1 MGTNV
6 ILVRNKKSLLIVSTA
21 FPVLLPMILAFL
33 FAATT
38 ADKGL
43 QWPVTEYESM
53 VRADEIGD
61 VLQLSPQLWRQQ
73 NGNKLRYPGPDDVY
87 SWLRVTVPVSTQAQ
101 DPDFVADV
109 EFILHK
115 SVDFYLVERGR
126 VIDEV
131 AAGFDRVDTK
141 RRSLGTTSA
150 FAFKAS
156 PEVERYVY
164 VKTVTAGQSPATL
177 KIRTN
182 SEFIK
187 YSRTRELCLGLML
200 GTALGMVLFNLFLF
214 VFVRRKIFLYYSI
227 FLASLLAVALL
238 LSGSLGLLYPPIGHH
253 YRHFLLFGQEAFL
266 LTIAAVILFQKSF
279 FRMSNHLRIL
289 KIQDRFSLG
298 GVLALALLAPF
309 VNAQLHT
316 LVIIFITSC
325 ILVWKQLVLRR
336 YLRHPQALQFF
347 MLILGFSSSWF
358 VTYAAW
364 FGWIEATFVRNY
376 MFQIGALIVSAVF
389 SSSLAIRLRLLEKKR
404 QKIIA
409 SLTKKRSVGDGDPA
423 VTAGS
428 SVDDFGE
435 VSEVCIMFVD
445 IVSFSQISAP
455 LPSRKVFNEL
465 SRRISQIGSVVEA
478 HGGAVD
484 RSLGDGLLCFFAS
497 EDADEP
503 EKNTMNAFLA
513 ASKIQ
518 ELTVSQANSAAAAGR
533 DVMIMPVRIGIHSA
547 EVSVGNLG
555 GQTLVD
561 FTMVGSGVNFARRL
575 QTACSPFKMIVSKL
589 CRDQLVKAGVS
600 PALFSDIAIA
610 VKHHANLVQAC
621 ECDPFYERPHLLKVA
636 ETFHLDQ
643 LGVRAF
649 DKSVDVEDPSAINL
663 VSSYGTFVVVDL
675 SMFGFRVTGPRLFGQ
690 KSLISVKIVTSDA
703 ELNRKLQAK
712 LMDGVTVEVRW
723 GKVIR
728 SGFEHGLKIY
738 GGNKGQRQFL
748 YDLLRERY
756 GAPRNNLAADQIIRD
771 IA

>member
-6 ILVRNKKSLLIVSTA
+6 SRVRNKKWRLIAATA
-21 FPVLLPMILAFL
+21 FPIILPVFLAFV
-33 FAATT
+33 FESTA

-43 QWPVTEYESM
+43 QWPVAEYGAVSHG
-53 VRADEIGD
+53 DEID
-61 VLQLSPQLWRQQ
+61 EILQLSPQVWNQQ
-73 NGNKLRYPGPDDVY
+73 SSKHQRYPAPDDVY
-87 SWLRVTVPVSTQAQ
+87 NWLRVAVPVSTQEQ
-101 DPDFVADV
+101 EQDFVAEV

-131 AAGFDRVDTK
+131 AAGFDRNENK
-141 RRSLGTTSA
+141 RRSLGATSA
-150 FAFKAS
+150 FAFKS
-156 PEVERYVY
+156 SKEVERYVY
-164 VKTVTAGQSPATL
+164 VRTVTAGQAPSLL
-177 KIRTN
+177 KIRTA

-187 YSRTRELCLGLML
+187 YTRTRDLCLGLML
-200 GTALGMVLFNLFLF
+200 GTALGMIIFNIFLF
-214 VFVRRKIFLYYSI
+214 VFVRRKIFLYYCI
-227 FLASLLAVALL
+227 FLASILTVAFL
-238 LSGSLGLLYPPIGHH
+238 LSGSAGLIFPPIGHN
-253 YRHFLLFGQEAFL
+253 YGRFLLVGQEAFL
-266 LTIAAVILFQKSF
+266 LTIVAMILFQTSF
-279 FRMSNHLRIL
+279 FRMSNRLRIL
-289 KIQDRFSLG
+289 KFQDRVSLG
-298 GVLALALLAPF
+298 GLLALMLLAPF

-316 LVIIFITSC
+316 LSIIVVTSC
-325 ILVWKQLVLRR
+325 ILVWKKLVLRK
-336 YLRHPQALQFF
+336 YLRHPQAMQFF
-347 MLILGFSSSWF
+347 MLILGFSTSWLI
-358 VTYAAW
+358 TYATW
-364 FGWIEATFVRNY
+364 FGWIEATFVRSY

-389 SSSLAIRLRLLEKKR
+389 SSSLAIRLQILEKKR
-404 QKIIA
+404 EKIIA
-409 SLTKKRSVGDGDPA
+409 YLTKKKSGEDVDPA
-423 VTAGS
+423 SLDRS
-428 SVDDFGE
+428 SVEEFGE

-465 SRRISQIGSVVEA
+465 SRRISQIGSVVESY
-478 HGGAVD
+478 GGTVD
-484 RSLGDGLLCFFAS
+484 RSLGDGLLCFFGS
-497 EDADEP
+497 EGSDDP

-533 DVMIMPVRIGIHSA
+533 QVVIMPVRIGIHSA

-589 CRDQLVKAGVS
+589 CRDQLVKSGVS

-621 ECDPFYERPHLLKVA
+621 ECDPFYERPQLLKVA
-636 ETFHLDQ
+636 ETFYLDQ
-643 LGVRAF
+643 LGVRSF
-649 DKSVDVEDPSAINL
+649 DKTVDIGDPKAINL
-663 VSSYGTFVVVDL
+663 ISSYGTFVVVDL

-703 ELNRKLQAK
+703 ELNKKLQEK

-723 GKVIR
+723 GKTIR

-756 GAPRNNLAADQIIRD
+756 GVPRNNHAGDQVIRD